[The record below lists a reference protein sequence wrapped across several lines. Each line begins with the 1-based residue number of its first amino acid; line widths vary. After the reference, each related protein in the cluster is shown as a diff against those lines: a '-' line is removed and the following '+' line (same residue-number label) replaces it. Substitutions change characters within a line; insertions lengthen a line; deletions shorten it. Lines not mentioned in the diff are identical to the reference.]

1 VPVRP
6 VGPATA
12 RVQHANDVRRR
23 HYSATPDIATDG
35 IPGGRSGTVAPTT
48 SAAMAAAVAAD
59 LYGNNPPARVTGASH
74 SRVPVSAWT
83 SSRPSAPAHSGGARS
98 SSASPQLTLAPGV
111 STHSGPPAHGY
122 HDAPL
127 SAREARDEVMRT
139 CRGNF
144 NVSCTSSRA
153 PKQIMQEMHRALALQ
168 RVTYEQTSSF
178 LVKCQRQGIRFDM
191 EVSHLDHLESVYVVR
206 FRRVAGDLV
215 NYKELC
221 SKILA
226 EMKI

>member
-1 VPVRP
+1 
-6 VGPATA
+6 
-12 RVQHANDVRRR
+12 
-23 HYSATPDIATDG
+23 
-35 IPGGRSGTVAPTT
+35 
-48 SAAMAAAVAAD
+48 
-59 LYGNNPPARVTGASH
+59 
-74 SRVPVSAWT
+74 
-83 SSRPSAPAHSGGARS
+83 
-98 SSASPQLTLAPGV
+98 
-111 STHSGPPAHGY
+111 
-122 HDAPL
+122 
-127 SAREARDEVMRT
+127 
-139 CRGNF
+139 
-144 NVSCTSSRA
+144 
-153 PKQIMQEMHRALALQ
+153 MQEMHRALALQ